1 MTESGSRLV
10 SERISKCESKLQS
23 LCPSMK
29 SAEYVRETFKEVD
42 VIFLLRLNSESVGDV
57 LQLS

>member
-1 MTESGSRLV
+1 
-10 SERISKCESKLQS
+10 
-23 LCPSMK
+23 MK